1 MKIRNLN
8 HGFGRR
14 NQNFIIFAET
24 ARIIEPSKS
33 AFDDPTL
40 RNNRKA
46 FGNNLFGN
54 ICIQFQNGFYVIDK
68 RFAIA
73 FIGTKFFDSRIFAIS
88 LNGGKNSCFCIVK
101 IGFMNLDSEQTA
113 QSICYRMSFTSFRFF
128 PPS

>member
-8 HGFGRR
+8 HRFGRR
-14 NQNFIIFAET
+14 NQNFKIFAET
-24 ARIIEPSKS
+24 ARMVHPAKS

-46 FGNNLFGN
+46 FGNDFFGN

-73 FIGTKFFDSRIFAIS
+73 LIATKFFDGRIFAIG
-88 LNGGKNSCFCIVK
+88 LMAGKIPAFVS
-101 IGFMNLDSEQTA
+101 
-113 QSICYRMSFTSFRFF
+113 
-128 PPS
+128 